1 MTKRESHPSDLP
13 RLVVVD
19 AGEVQQRAAM
29 EFDIVIN
36 YIDLCVS
43 KMIRIYNILHSSM
56 MVD

>member
-1 MTKRESHPSDLP
+1 
-13 RLVVVD
+13 
-19 AGEVQQRAAM
+19 M
-29 EFDIVIN
+29 EFDMVIN